1 MPVQHFQAKST
12 CQDLILSHWKPFSTV
27 EMPSPPSVASLGAAL
42 GSPGDMALSLGYG
55 GWEVTW
61 WQIEC
66 WLLPVLTPRSS
77 RPPYTCQGTPVPR
90 HPMRRCKG
98 LTVLLPTLYQFSS
111 AQSMVLAQLNGS
123 GNFFTASAPCIWSTA
138 GEMKPHR
145 PPPVPAE
152 LCWLLS
158 GAALVQLA
166 SLAARSQINANCVF
180 LSAAH

>member
-1 MPVQHFQAKST
+1 MILHRRRRGRAVPVQHFQAKST

-90 HPMRRCKG
+90 HPMRSCKG
-98 LTVLLPTLYQFSS
+98 AHCASSHTVPVLQCPKHGVGSVEWERELLHCFS
-111 AQSMVLAQLNGS
+111 
-123 GNFFTASAPCIWSTA
+123 
-138 GEMKPHR
+138 
-145 PPPVPAE
+145 PVYME
-152 LCWLLS
+152 HCW
-158 GAALVQLA
+158 
-166 SLAARSQINANCVF
+166 RDETP
-180 LSAAH
+180 